1 MRQKIELA
9 TDANSM
15 TRCEFNDPHAC
26 VCLGTR
32 RGRRRRSRNSHPY
45 LVCELAEL
53 GFGVADLKRRNGV
66 TQLIFATRSGLP
78 GARGAAAH
86 EGDEGY
92 EAVA

>member
-1 MRQKIELA
+1 M
-9 TDANSM
+9 
-15 TRCEFNDPHAC
+15 
-26 VCLGTR
+26 
-32 RGRRRRSRNSHPY
+32 
-45 LVCELAEL
+45 CELAEL

>member
-1 MRQKIELA
+1 MLPLLSEMYCIKSLKK
-9 TDANSM
+9 
-15 TRCEFNDPHAC
+15 
-26 VCLGTR
+26 
-32 RGRRRRSRNSHPY
+32 

-92 EAVA
+92 KAAA